1 MQYKA
6 FAKINWSLDILG
18 QRPDGYHLM
27 DMVMQPVSVC
37 DLITLEPDDA
47 LTLTVSGDPYIAP
60 DAHHL
65 ALRAAQALRAYTGCT
80 RGAHL
85 HVHKQIPAQAGL
97 GGGSSDAAAVLLGLN
112 KLWELELTMDELC
125 RLALPLGADIPFC
138 LTGGL
143 QRVQG
148 IGEVL
153 QPQSFAPAYP
163 LLIIK
168 PCEGLST
175 RRVFEAW
182 HAADRMEH
190 ASLDSLLDALRAH
203 RTQGLDACTFNVLE
217 PVSAAMEPRIRD
229 ALEFL
234 RSHGAF
240 CARMSGSGSACFG
253 VFPEDAPL
261 EAYRDEALHSFGYA
275 VTARTQ
281 SHSVLEVS
289 QDA

>member
-125 RLALPLGADIPFC
+125 RLALSLGADIPFC

-175 RRVFEAW
+175 RRVFEACGPDGARLSGQSAGCAPRAQNSGAGYM
-182 HAADRMEH
+182 HLQCAGTGLCGHGAADPGC
-190 ASLDSLLDALRAH
+190 AGVPALAWCLL
-203 RTQGLDACTFNVLE
+203 RTHVRE
-217 PVSAAMEPRIRD
+217 RIR
-229 ALEFL
+229 LL
-234 RSHGAF
+234 RCLPRG
-240 CARMSGSGSACFG
+240 CAAGSIPG
-253 VFPEDAPL
+253 
-261 EAYRDEALHSFGYA
+261 
-275 VTARTQ
+275 
-281 SHSVLEVS
+281 
-289 QDA
+289 